1 MSRNMKLIQKSVRV
15 YSDWT
20 RQRQFDG
27 VKHDA
32 LVLEHML
39 VNRSIHTGT

>member
-1 MSRNMKLIQKSVRV
+1 MV

-20 RQRQFDG
+20 RLRQFDG
-27 VKHDA
+27 GKHDT

-39 VNRSIHTGT
+39 INRSIHTRRAAL

>member
-1 MSRNMKLIQKSVRV
+1 MQIGRSHPVVITVEYDSSNKKV

-20 RQRQFDG
+20 EQRKFDG

-32 LVLEHML
+32 LVLEHM
-39 VNRSIHTGT
+39 